1 MFPLAKRTVWPKNE
15 FTYSVGTEIAS
26 DILDESLP
34 SSIAASKQYV
44 HAHDEPWEKNL
55 DNSPIGPITAWE
67 NLPGEEEGRRAP
79 HVR

>member
-44 HAHDEPWEKNL
+44 FL
-55 DNSPIGPITAWE
+55 DKE
-67 NLPGEEEGRRAP
+67 
-79 HVR
+79 